1 MRVLTLAQEPDIV
14 VDDEFENIQVE
25 DGFQLDG
32 PSCRSASLHLHA
44 PQAVRKV
51 EDRFGTES
59 SESYIDI

>member
-25 DGFQLDG
+25 DGFHG